1 MQQSRKLRNIH
12 STFVKQHSRFYCGLA
27 CLASVIRYH
36 GGSAEQEKLQAISGT
51 TLNGTSLLGLY
62 QAAKKSGFDAG
73 GYEATI
79 ESLKGLNVPVIL
91 HTITSE
97 GFEHFVVCYGFNK
110 GKFIIGD
117 PAQGVVYITGQ
128 ELDAIW
134 KSKALLKL
142 TPCKGFTTQTSE
154 KQQKRAWFMQLIK
167 PDLSVLG
174 AAVFMGVII
183 SALSLATAIFTQK
196 LIDRFIPEKDLK
208 NLALGL
214 ILFALVLVA
223 RAVLGH
229 IRTLFLVRQG
239 KDMNIRL
246 ISDFFGKLLY
256 LPKPFFDSTTTGDMV
271 ARMNDAQRIQRVV
284 VNLSSQVTIDL
295 LIVITSVVY
304 IFFLSV
310 SSGIISLLAI
320 PVFGA
325 IAWLFNKQVIHSQQ
339 QVMQAYAATESRY
352 IDTIQGIKALKSF
365 NREALFSK
373 IVNLVYSLFMQRVYQ
388 LGKVS
393 ARLNL
398 HISLASSL
406 WLVVIISWAA
416 WQVFNEQLLLGQ
428 MMAIVTIAG
437 SLVASVVGISMAN
450 IQFHE
455 ARIAFNRMYEFSS
468 SNPEYE
474 TGGDAATNIT
484 DEGDGFRLTVSG
496 LNFRFPG
503 KRLLFHNI
511 NLDLEKG
518 RIAAIF
524 GEVGCGKSTLLDIL
538 LRFHQ
543 IENGTLTLNGKDWE
557 TVPTE
562 EWRKRTVLV
571 PQHVTLFNATI
582 LENIALEEEVNPQ
595 EIVAFCQEYG
605 FHGFIME
612 LQQGYATMVNEN
624 SSNLSG
630 GQRHLIAL
638 AWALYKKPG
647 LLLLDEATAAMDRRT
662 EKFVVNLIKKLKHE
676 MAVLIVTHRPQ
687 LASLADTIYVIE
699 NNSISISGNPS
710 HVYQNN
716 LLFRESF
723 AEMPVF
729 QTSD

>member
-62 QAAKKSGFDAG
+62 QAAVKSGFDAG
-73 GYEATI
+73 GYEATT

-97 GFEHFVVCYGFNK
+97 GFEHFVVCYGFNN

-142 TPCKGFTTQTSE
+142 TPGKGFTTQTSE

-167 PDLSVLG
+167 PDLPVLG
-174 AAVFMGVII
+174 AAVFMGLII

-223 RAVLGH
+223 RSVLGYV
-229 IRTLFLVRQG
+229 RTLFLVRQG

-325 IAWLFNKQVIHSQQ
+325 NAWLFNKQVIHSQK
-339 QVMQAYAATESRY
+339 QVMKAYAVTESRY
-352 IDTIQGIKALKSF
+352 IDTLQGIKAIKSF
-365 NREALFSK
+365 NREGLFSK

-437 SLVASVVGISMAN
+437 SLVASVVGIAMAN

-474 TGGDAATNIT
+474 TGGEAATNIT

-503 KRLLFHNI
+503 KRLLLHNI
-511 NLDLEKG
+511 NLDL
-518 RIAAIF
+518 
-524 GEVGCGKSTLLDIL
+524 
-538 LRFHQ
+538 
-543 IENGTLTLNGKDWE
+543 
-557 TVPTE
+557 
-562 EWRKRTVLV
+562 
-571 PQHVTLFNATI
+571 
-582 LENIALEEEVNPQ
+582 
-595 EIVAFCQEYG
+595 
-605 FHGFIME
+605 
-612 LQQGYATMVNEN
+612 
-624 SSNLSG
+624 
-630 GQRHLIAL
+630 
-638 AWALYKKPG
+638 
-647 LLLLDEATAAMDRRT
+647 
-662 EKFVVNLIKKLKHE
+662 
-676 MAVLIVTHRPQ
+676 
-687 LASLADTIYVIE
+687 
-699 NNSISISGNPS
+699 
-710 HVYQNN
+710 
-716 LLFRESF
+716 
-723 AEMPVF
+723 
-729 QTSD
+729 